1 MKHFIQSAIGIAGAG
16 VAFLFGGWSGALTVL
31 LIFMGLDYLTGI
43 IVALTGKS
51 EKTETGGLSSA
62 VGFRGL
68 ARKMIVLIFV
78 VAGAQLDRLFNSTF
92 IRDAICI
99 SYILNEL
106 LSIIEN
112 AGLIGLPIPPVLRKV
127 IDLLNRK
134 ADGDEDADDQ

>member
-1 MKHFIQSAIGIAGAG
+1 
-16 VAFLFGGWSGALTVL
+16 
-31 LIFMGLDYLTGI
+31 MGLDYLTGI
-43 IVALTGKS
+43 IVALTGRS